1 MAKKKAQKMSDDQ
14 EWFQEVKMRL
24 SSMDPNY
31 LLKRTEVA
39 AFLRMSL
46 QTLYRRCK
54 KGLIKFVKAERNV
67 RFRAQAVLTYIEV
80 HQGG

>member
-1 MAKKKAQKMSDDQ
+1 MIKKKSKKVSASR
-14 EWFQEVKMRL
+14 EWMEDVKKHL
-24 SSMDPNY
+24 SSLDPNY
-31 LLKRTEVA
+31 LLMRKEVA
-39 AFLRMSL
+39 GFLRISL

-54 KGLIKFVKAERNV
+54 KGLIQFVKAERNV

>member
-1 MAKKKAQKMSDDQ
+1 MAKKKSLLSSAEQA
-14 EWFQEVKMRL
+14 WFEEVKRNL

-31 LLKRTEVA
+31 LLKRWEVA
-39 AFLRMSL
+39 GFLRMSL

-54 KGLIKFVKAERNV
+54 KGMIQFVKAERNV

-80 HQGG
+80 YVVN

>member
-1 MAKKKAQKMSDDQ
+1 MSKKKSLKMSDSR
-14 EWFQEVKMRL
+14 EWMEEVKKHL
-24 SSMDPNY
+24 SSLDPNY
-31 LLKRTEVA
+31 LLMRTEVA
-39 AFLRMSL
+39 GFLRISL

>member
-1 MAKKKAQKMSDDQ
+1 MSKKKTRKMSDDQ

-54 KGLIKFVKAERNV
+54 KGLIQFVKAERNV